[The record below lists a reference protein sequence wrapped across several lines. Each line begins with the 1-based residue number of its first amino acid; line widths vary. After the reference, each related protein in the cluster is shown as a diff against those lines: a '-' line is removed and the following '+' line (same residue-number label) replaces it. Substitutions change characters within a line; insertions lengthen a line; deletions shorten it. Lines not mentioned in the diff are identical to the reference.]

1 MKPSPEFRAR
11 ALLETG
17 LSALAFVGSLA
28 VNYLFIG
35 GGNRIREVS
44 DRYLTPLTPAPY
56 TFSIWGIIYLF
67 GVFSIGVW
75 LFYAVHDEANFMEQ
89 RSARYTMFL
98 VSILN
103 ALWIFAW
110 VNEKVITAWVL
121 IVSML
126 GLLVLNDNIQRKHL
140 IHPQPL
146 LTDFSRAFYGLYYGW
161 ITVAALLNTL
171 VVVNALVPY
180 NVTDGLIAPILLWL
194 LVIFSAWQVRRT
206 NSAYGLAV
214 LWASVGILRQRF
226 HLYDLN
232 MPALLIFFAVLFL
245 AGFILHTELKNYRR
259 HHPRKAG

>member
-1 MKPSPEFRAR
+1 MKPSPEFRVR

-17 LSALAFVGSLA
+17 LSALAFIGSLA
-28 VNYLFIG
+28 INYLFVG
-35 GGNRIREVS
+35 GGNRVREVS
-44 DRYLTPLTPAPY
+44 DKYLTLLTPAPY

-67 GVFSIGVW
+67 GVFSIGAW
-75 LFYAVHDEANFMEQ
+75 LFYAVHDESNFIEQ
-89 RSARYTMFL
+89 RTARYTMFL

-140 IHPQPL
+140 LHPHPM
-146 LTDFSRAFYGLYYGW
+146 LTEFSRAFYGLYYGW

-171 VVVNALVPY
+171 VVVKAFESY
-180 NVTDGLIAPILLWL
+180 NVMNGFIAPILLWL
-194 LVIFSAWQVRRT
+194 LVIFTAWQVRRS

-214 LWASVGILRQRF
+214 LWASVGILRQKF
-226 HLYDLN
+226 HLYATSI
-232 MPALLIFFAVLFL
+232 PVLLIFFAVLFL
-245 AGFILHTELKNYRR
+245 GGFILHTEFKNYKR